1 MSQDFKVVVT
11 DQVFPSIDTE
21 TQLLAAIG
29 ARIEVADGT
38 ADGVARLGGD
48 ADALLNTYLPITDQ
62 LLGQLPAC
70 KIVARYGIGT
80 DNVDLAAAAR
90 RGVVVTNV
98 PDYSVEEVA
107 VHALCL
113 MLALTR
119 RLPEA
124 SRLVA
129 GGGWG
134 LDGLRPIRRLSTQ
147 RAGLVGFGRIARCLA
162 GYLTALGCGVVAHD
176 PFLQPGPGLP
186 PLLALPDLL
195 SRCDV
200 VSLHAPLTARTRG
213 LIGAAELAT
222 MKPSAVLINTARGG
236 LVDTDAVIE
245 ALRAGRIRAAALDV
259 LDTEPPAAGQAPR
272 RPAGAAGDAAHGL
285 LLRGVHR
292 RITAEGGDPD
302 RQGPDRRPA
311 RLPGAALVIP
321 GPAHEKGRQR
331 MKEAFG
337 GLSTDWKE
345 GINWAAVRAWRLQR
359 AREAMARHGLG
370 ALLLFYDE
378 NMRYVSSTYTPGW
391 NRLKPGLRYVVLCEG
406 KEPIVYEQGDIGIHL
421 KAHNPWIPPQNIRHS
436 YTWIKGAAGP
446 AAQNQVAK
454 FTTALVADLEDAGV
468 LDKPLG
474 VDFID
479 INMIAAF
486 QRAGVTWVDGMT
498 PMMEARSIKS
508 PDEQKASRIVGA
520 ICDSLHYEFT
530 QFLRPGLTE
539 NEVAAFGFEYL
550 YNIPGMEDVEDIIV
564 SSGPN
569 AWPNWRNFS
578 DRIIRPGELVIV
590 DLAALTWNGFKS
602 CVYRTYCVGGKPTD
616 EMRQYYDTAHQWLW
630 DAIEVVRPG
639 VTTRDIASKWPSA
652 KEAWGYEE
660 EDQAAANLWG
670 HGLGLAQYDRPVIS
684 RIWSLDYP
692 EEIKPGMVFALETQ
706 HGKVHEFGVR
716 LEEMLLVTDDG
727 HELLSSYASDQ
738 IINAG

>member
-1 MSQDFKVVVT
+1 
-11 DQVFPSIDTE
+11 
-21 TQLLAAIG
+21 
-29 ARIEVADGT
+29 
-38 ADGVARLGGD
+38 
-48 ADALLNTYLPITDQ
+48 
-62 LLGQLPAC
+62 
-70 KIVARYGIGT
+70 
-80 DNVDLAAAAR
+80 
-90 RGVVVTNV
+90 
-98 PDYSVEEVA
+98 
-107 VHALCL
+107 
-113 MLALTR
+113 
-119 RLPEA
+119 
-124 SRLVA
+124 
-129 GGGWG
+129 
-134 LDGLRPIRRLSTQ
+134 
-147 RAGLVGFGRIARCLA
+147 
-162 GYLTALGCGVVAHD
+162 
-176 PFLQPGPGLP
+176 
-186 PLLALPDLL
+186 
-195 SRCDV
+195 
-200 VSLHAPLTARTRG
+200 
-213 LIGAAELAT
+213 
-222 MKPSAVLINTARGG
+222 
-236 LVDTDAVIE
+236 
-245 ALRAGRIRAAALDV
+245 
-259 LDTEPPAAGQAPR
+259 
-272 RPAGAAGDAAHGL
+272 
-285 LLRGVHR
+285 
-292 RITAEGGDPD
+292 
-302 RQGPDRRPA
+302 
-311 RLPGAALVIP
+311 
-321 GPAHEKGRQR
+321 

-421 KAHNPWIPPQNIRHS
+421 N
-436 YTWIKGAAGP
+436 
-446 AAQNQVAK
+446 
-454 FTTALVADLEDAGV
+454 ALVADLEDAGV
-468 LDKPLG
+468 LDRPLG

-602 CVYRTYCVGGKPTD
+602 CVYRTYCVGGTPTD
-616 EMRQYYDTAHQWLW
+616 EMKKYYDTAHKWLW

>member
-1 MSQDFKVVVT
+1 M
-11 DQVFPSIDTE
+11 
-21 TQLLAAIG
+21 
-29 ARIEVADGT
+29 
-38 ADGVARLGGD
+38 
-48 ADALLNTYLPITDQ
+48 
-62 LLGQLPAC
+62 
-70 KIVARYGIGT
+70 ARYGIGT

-107 VHALCL
+107 VHALGL
-113 MLALTR
+113 LLALAR

-124 SRLVA
+124 SALVA

-147 RAGLVGFGRIARCLA
+147 RVGLVGFGRIARRLA
-162 GYLTALGCGVVAHD
+162 GYLTALGCEVVAHD
-176 PFLQPGPGLP
+176 PFVQPGPGLP

-200 VSLHAPLTARTRG
+200 VSLHAPLTAQTRG
-213 LIGAAELAT
+213 LIGAAELAM
-222 MKPSAVLINTARGG
+222 MKPTAVLINTARGG
-236 LVDTDAVIE
+236 LVDTGAVIE

-259 LDTEPPAAGQAPR
+259 LGAEPPAAGQLP
-272 RPAGAAGDAAHGL
+272 GDLKGL
-285 LLRGVHR
+285 LVTPHMAYYSEES
-292 RITAEGGDPD
+292 IAESQRKAATQVIKVLTGGQPDYPVRPGRASRHDP
-302 RQGPDRRPA
+302 RP
-311 RLPGAALVIP
+311 RD
-321 GPAHEKGRQR
+321 AHEKGRQR

-421 KAHNPWIPPQNIRHS
+421 KAHNPWIPPQNVRHS

-479 INMIAAF
+479 INMIPAF
-486 QRAGVTWVDGMT
+486 QRAGITWADGMT

-602 CVYRTYCVGGKPTD
+602 CVYRTYCVGGTPTD
-616 EMRQYYDTAHQWLW
+616 EMKKYYDTAHKWLW

-639 VTTRDIASKWPSA
+639 VTTRDIAAKWPSA